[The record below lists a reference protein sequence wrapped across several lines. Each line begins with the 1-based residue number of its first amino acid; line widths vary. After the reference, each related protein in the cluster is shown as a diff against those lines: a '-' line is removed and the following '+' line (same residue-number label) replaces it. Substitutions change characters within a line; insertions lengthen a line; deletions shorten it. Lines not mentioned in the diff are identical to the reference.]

1 MSRRHE
7 QRMPRSKWT
16 RDHAS
21 RLRRT
26 PDTTAPIIYPPER
39 RISDE
44 YHLWDTWFLRERDGS
59 IAEVDGYRIAF
70 SLSASSSLLPGK
82 RHDEARIRYF
92 YSTDGREWTYGGP
105 VFPEGEAF
113 GSRQWAGSALLDDG
127 TVYAYY
133 TAAGHRDEPE
143 LTYEQRICVGAGGT
157 VSTDGDGLRID
168 GPWDHS
174 VLLEPD
180 GERYQTQEQ
189 SMRQDGPIY
198 TFRDPWFFEDPETE
212 ETYLLF
218 EGNTPIDDPDPERTY
233 NGCIGIAYSETG
245 DPTDWEVLDPLLDA
259 ERVNQELERP
269 HVVVRNGRYY
279 LFTPS
284 HQHTFAPGCSGFDA
298 LYGFVA
304 DSLFGPY
311 EPLNETGLVVSN
323 PENAPFQAYSW
334 LAFGHGDEILV
345 TSFFNYFDL
354 NGLSLDDVAFLPE
367 AEQFRRFGGTYAPTL
382 RLQVAGNR
390 TRIWGE
396 LGYGRIPLE
405 RESLAAPD
413 RVRYRATD
421 DGNEESDGGDD
432 SDRGYY

>member
-1 MSRRHE
+1 MSRPDEYR
-7 QRMPRSKWT
+7 RSKWT

-26 PDTTAPIIYPPER
+26 PDTVAPIIYPPER
-39 RISDE
+39 AISEE

-59 IAEVDGYRIAF
+59 IAEVDGYRVAF

-105 VFPEGEAF
+105 IFPEGEAF
-113 GSRQWAGSALLDDG
+113 GSRQWAGSALLDDDG

-157 VSTDGDGLRID
+157 VSTDERGLSID
-168 GPWDHS
+168 GPWEQS
-174 VLLEPD
+174 VLFEPD
-180 GERYQTQEQ
+180 GKRYQTQEQ
-189 SMRQDGPIY
+189 SNRQNGPIY
-198 TFRDPWFFEDPETE
+198 TFRDPWFFEDPATGES
-212 ETYLLF
+212 YLLF

-233 NGCIGIAYSETG
+233 NGCIGIARSETG
-245 DPTDWEVLDPLLDA
+245 DPTDWQLLDPILDA

-269 HVVVRNGRYY
+269 HIVVRNGRYY

-284 HQHTFAPGCSGFDA
+284 HLHTFAPGLSGFDA

-304 DSLFGPY
+304 DSVFGPY
-311 EPLNETGLVVSN
+311 EPLNETGLVVAN

-334 LAFGHGDEILV
+334 LAFSHGDEILV

-354 NGLSLDDVAFLPE
+354 NGLSLDDVALLPE
-367 AEQFRRFGGTYAPTL
+367 PEQFRRFGGTYAPTL
-382 RLQVAGNR
+382 RLQVGGDR

-396 LGYGRIPLE
+396 LDYGQIPLE
-405 RESLAAPD
+405 RESLTPPD
-413 RVRYRATD
+413 HIRYRGSGGD
-421 DGNEESDGGDD
+421 GEDEDGNDNGS
-432 SDRGYY
+432 Y

>member
-1 MSRRHE
+1 MSRPHNGRIA
-7 QRMPRSKWT
+7 RSKWT

-26 PDTTAPIIYPPER
+26 PDTTAPIIYPPEQ

-59 IAEVDGYRIAF
+59 LAEVDGYRVAF

-82 RHDEARIRYF
+82 RHDEACIRYF

-105 VFPEGEAF
+105 IFTEGEAF
-113 GSRQWAGSALLDDG
+113 GSRQWAGSVLLDDG
-127 TVYAYY
+127 DIYAYY
-133 TAAGHRDEPE
+133 TAAGLGDEPE
-143 LTYEQRICVGAGGT
+143 LTYEQRICVGTGGT
-157 VSTDGDGLRID
+157 IVTDEEGFHID
-168 GPWDHS
+168 GQWNHS

-180 GERYQTQEQ
+180 GKHYQTQEQ
-189 SMRQDGPIY
+189 SMRQNGPIY

-233 NGCIGIAYSETG
+233 NGCIGIAHSEMG
-245 DPTDWEVLDPLLDA
+245 DPTDWEFLDPLLDG

-269 HVVVRNGRYY
+269 HIVVRNERYY

-284 HQHTFAPGCSGFDA
+284 HQHTFAPGLSGFDA

-311 EPLNETGLVVSN
+311 EPLNETGLVVAN
-323 PENAPFQAYSW
+323 PDNAPFQAYSW

-354 NGLSLDDVAFLPE
+354 NGLSLNDVAFLPE
-367 AEQFRRFGGTYAPTL
+367 SEQLRRFGGTYAPTL

-396 LGYGRIPLE
+396 LEYGRIPLE
-405 RESLAAPD
+405 EESLTAPD
-413 RVRYRATD
+413 HVRYRAMND
-421 DGNEESDGGDD
+421 EDIDVDNSA
-432 SDRGYY
+432 Y

>member
-1 MSRRHE
+1 MSRPHE
-7 QRMPRSKWT
+7 GRIPRSKWT
-16 RDHAS
+16 RDHAA

-26 PDTTAPIIYPPER
+26 SDTTAPVIYPPER
-39 RISDE
+39 KISDE

-59 IAEVDGYRIAF
+59 FAEVDGYRVAF
-70 SLSASSSLLPGK
+70 SLSASSTLLPGK

-92 YSTDGREWTYGGP
+92 YSSDGHEWTYGGP
-105 VFPEGEAF
+105 IFTEREAL

-133 TAAGHRDEPE
+133 TAAGRRGEPE
-143 LTYEQRICVGAGGT
+143 LTYEQRICAGTGGT
-157 VSTDGDGLRID
+157 ISTDEEGLRID

-189 SMRQDGPIY
+189 SSNQNGPIY
-198 TFRDPWFFEDPETE
+198 TFRDPWFFEDPETGKS
-212 ETYLLF
+212 YLLF
-218 EGNTPIDDPDPERTY
+218 EGNTPIDDPDPELAY
-233 NGCIGIAYSETG
+233 NGCIGIAHSETG
-245 DPTDWEVLDPLLDA
+245 TLTDWEVLDLLLDG

-269 HVVVRNGRYY
+269 HIVVRNGRYY

-284 HQHTFAPGCSGFDA
+284 HQHTFAPGLSGFDA

-311 EPLNETGLVVSN
+311 EPLNETGLVVAN
-323 PENAPFQAYSW
+323 PDNAPFQAYSW

-367 AEQFRRFGGTYAPTL
+367 SEQFRRFGGTYAPTL
-382 RLQVAGNR
+382 RLQVGGNR

-396 LGYGRIPLE
+396 LEYGRIPLE
-405 RESLAAPD
+405 SESLAPPD
-413 RVRYRATD
+413 SVRYHSTD
-421 DGNEESDGGDD
+421 DEDTDGDRSGNN
-432 SDRGYY
+432 Y

>member
-1 MSRRHE
+1 MSHPHE
-7 QRMPRSKWT
+7 GRITRSKWT

-39 RISDE
+39 QVSDE
-44 YHLWDTWFLRERDGS
+44 YHLWDTWFLRENDGS
-59 IAEVDGYRIAF
+59 LAEVDGYRVAF
-70 SLSASSSLLPGK
+70 SLSASSLLLPGK
-82 RHDEARIRYF
+82 RHDEACIRYF

-105 VFPEGEAF
+105 IFTEGEAF

-127 TVYAYY
+127 DVYAYY
-133 TAAGHRDEPE
+133 TAAGWRGEPE
-143 LTYEQRICVGAGGT
+143 LTYEQRICVGTGGT
-157 VSTDGDGLRID
+157 IATDEKRLLID

-174 VLLEPD
+174 MLLEPD
-180 GERYQTQEQ
+180 GEHYQTQEQ
-189 SMRQDGPIY
+189 SMRQNGPIY
-198 TFRDPWFFEDPETE
+198 TFRDPWFFEDPETG

-218 EGNTPIDDPDPERTY
+218 EGNTPIDDPNPERTY
-233 NGCIGIAYSETG
+233 NGCIGIAHSKTG
-245 DPTDWEVLDPLLDA
+245 DPTDWEVLDPLLDG

-269 HVVVRNGRYY
+269 HIVVQNGRYY

-284 HQHTFAPGCSGFDA
+284 HQYTFAPGLSGFDA

-311 EPLNETGLVVSN
+311 EPLNETGLVVVN

-354 NGLSLDDVAFLPE
+354 NGLSLDDIAFLPE
-367 AEQFRRFGGTYAPTL
+367 SEQFRRFGGTYAPTL

-390 TRIWGE
+390 TSIWGE
-396 LGYGRIPLE
+396 LEYGRIPLE
-405 RESLAAPD
+405 AEPLAAPD
-413 RVRYRATD
+413 HIRYRATNNED
-421 DGNEESDGGDD
+421 TDGESKYT
-432 SDRGYY
+432 S